1 MMVSGIVAARKY
13 HHFSETWNCWL
24 PVLSSWKLKNVMLK
38 TACELLVM
46 NCYDQQESLTEMNV
60 PGRKN
65 MVTAAM
71 VIMDELS
78 L

>member
-1 MMVSGIVAARKY
+1 
-13 HHFSETWNCWL
+13 
-24 PVLSSWKLKNVMLK
+24 MLK